1 MFNTQTGY
9 EVVTFSIGD
18 TKSGTKMGKLQ
29 LRNPEDDTLLNC
41 ILWEE
46 ALGRIDNK
54 IFRCGNILRIVNAS
68 YNEKYNNCLVSSIE
82 LIKEAKLGLDEDQT
96 EEIFSKIK
104 EFIDKIKN
112 EKLKDFVINLITK
125 YENDFKT
132 IPAAKLM
139 HHNYRGGLLEHTYE
153 CLKIADN
160 LMSLFGEKLNKDD
173 VYAACILHDFGKI
186 FEYIMDEETGII
198 EYCEEFR
205 KDWISHSQ
213 WGFTQ
218 CMMAGFPTIA
228 KMIAAHHSRTD
239 WGAMIDLGERDLEP
253 YYYILHHID
262 DLSAKY
268 GKTTV
273 KDI

>member
-82 LIKEAKLGLDEDQT
+82 LVQEAKLGLDEDQT

-104 EFIDKIKN
+104 EYIDKINN
-112 EKLKDFVINLITK
+112 EKLKNFVIGLMTK

-132 IPAAKLM
+132 SPAAKLM

-160 LMSLFGEKLNKDD
+160 LIALFGEKLNKDE

-186 FEYIMDEETGII
+186 FEYIMDEETGLI
-198 EYCEEFR
+198 EYCEEFH

-218 CMMAGFPTIA
+218 CMTAGFPTIA